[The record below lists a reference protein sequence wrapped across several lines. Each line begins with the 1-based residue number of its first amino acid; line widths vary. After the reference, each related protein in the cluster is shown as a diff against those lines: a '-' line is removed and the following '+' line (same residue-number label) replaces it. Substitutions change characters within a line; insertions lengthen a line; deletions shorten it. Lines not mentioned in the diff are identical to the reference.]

1 MVIYPLWRG
10 EHRFS
15 ASAWQLAHGLSP
27 LARGTQSVWFSP
39 GKRHRFIPARA
50 GNTIVERDLSGIE
63 AVYPRSRGEHL
74 DFSLYGCHHSG
85 LSPLARGTLSD
96 AIEAELIERFIPA
109 RAGNTQYCRT
119 CRLAIWVYPR
129 SRGEHINAGI
139 CFFPATGLSPLA
151 RGTRHPSHSGYP
163 SFRFIPAR
171 AGNTLNIIH

>member
-1 MVIYPLWRG
+1 MVIYPHWRG

-85 LSPLARGTLSD
+85 LSPLARGTLFCHPEKRKF
-96 AIEAELIERFIPA
+96 ARFIPA
-109 RAGNTQYCRT
+109 RAGNTAAVGDKILFYS
-119 CRLAIWVYPR
+119 VYPR
-129 SRGEHINAGI
+129 SRGEHAPIVKSAASI
-139 CFFPATGLSPLA
+139 PGLSPLA
-151 RGTRHPSHSGYP
+151 RGTLKSG
-163 SFRFIPAR
+163 
-171 AGNTLNIIH
+171 

>member
-1 MVIYPLWRG
+1 MVIYPHWRG

-85 LSPLARGTLSD
+85 LSPLARGTLFCHPEKRKF
-96 AIEAELIERFIPA
+96 ARFIPA
-109 RAGNTQYCRT
+109 RAGNTWQAMPQGAYR
-119 CRLAIWVYPR
+119 AVYPR
-129 SRGEHINAGI
+129 SRGEHKHADDQQNIEN
-139 CFFPATGLSPLA
+139 GLSPLA
-151 RGTRHPSHSGYP
+151 RGTHW
-163 SFRFIPAR
+163 
-171 AGNTLNIIH
+171 